1 MDSEELQMSTEDL
14 LIMEVERRGLGLD
27 LNFLRDRYT
36 VEFRD
41 RRRHQVFS
49 RMEHALGFVRK
60 LGKI

>member
-1 MDSEELQMSTEDL
+1 MSTEDL

-27 LNFLRDRYT
+27 LNHLRDRYT

-41 RRRHQVFS
+41 RRRNRTFGN
-49 RMEHALGFVRK
+49 MEDALKFVRN